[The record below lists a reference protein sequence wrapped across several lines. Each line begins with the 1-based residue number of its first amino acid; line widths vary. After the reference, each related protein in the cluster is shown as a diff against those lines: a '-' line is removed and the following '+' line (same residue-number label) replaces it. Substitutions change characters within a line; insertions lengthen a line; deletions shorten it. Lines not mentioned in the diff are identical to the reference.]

1 MMVRPPAGWRLH
13 HLTDRS
19 IELRKDDYAYRRYL
33 GRDGFVRVRAEPGMD
48 RNGLIDKAMRAA
60 MRDDADLADRMAR
73 EIVPRRIGGYQM
85 RQREFA
91 TAFGTP
97 EDPEPTDVASTL
109 TQLPAVGETDYAE
122 VAAKLSGVPTFSGT
136 VIAQRFQNLEP
147 GRVYRWAVEFGASDN
162 RRGPTLLVG
171 CVEGA

>member
-1 MMVRPPAGWRLH
+1 MTPTLTNWRDRVVETDALVNGRRQPVWVKTGDTAPVGLDVADYLDAG
-13 HLTDRS
+13 
-19 IELRKDDYAYRRYL
+19 E
-33 GRDGFVRVRAEPGMD
+33 V
-48 RNGLIDKAMRAA
+48 
-60 MRDDADLADRMAR
+60 
-73 EIVPRRIGGYQM
+73 
-85 RQREFA
+85 
-91 TAFGTP
+91 
-97 EDPEPTDVASTL
+97 PTDVASTL

-147 GRVYRWAVEFGASDN
+147 GRVYRWAVEFGAPDN